1 MILLHNQFITTGLE
15 HPRQITAKD
24 DGVDLPGRSLS
35 TKENLKVGERKKK
48 EGEWEEIL
56 TKYPTDCLYS
66 YLLPYPFVQ
75 NT

>member
-1 MILLHNQFITTGLE
+1 M
-15 HPRQITAKD
+15 TAKD

-56 TKYPTDCLYS
+56 TKCPTDCLYS
-66 YLLPYPFVQ
+66 YLLAYLLVQ